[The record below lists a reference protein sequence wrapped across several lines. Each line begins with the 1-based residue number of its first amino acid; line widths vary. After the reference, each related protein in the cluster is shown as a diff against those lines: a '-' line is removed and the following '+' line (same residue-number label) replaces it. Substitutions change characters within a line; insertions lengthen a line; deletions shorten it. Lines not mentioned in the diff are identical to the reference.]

1 MKIIRPFTVSE
12 VSAGGLVISE
22 SNPSLIAL
30 ISHKNRGGGLDWVIP
45 KGHVELGENYLQT
58 AVREIREETG
68 IESKILEKIGEISYS
83 FKIGPK
89 RIKKTVHH
97 YLLQQIGGS
106 LNACSD
112 PTGEVVDAQWFDVS
126 KLEEIL
132 AHENERKI
140 AQRALEILN

>member
-22 SNPSLIAL
+22 SNPGLIAL
-30 ISHKNRGGGLDWVIP
+30 ISHRNRGGGLDWVIP

-68 IESKILEKIGEISYS
+68 IESKVLEKIGQISYS

-89 RIKKTVHH
+89 HITKTGHH
-97 YLLQQIGGS
+97 YLLQQTGGE
-106 LNACSD
+106 LNALND
-112 PTGEVVDAQWFDVS
+112 PTGEVMDVQWFEFGR
-126 KLEEIL
+126 LEEVL

-140 AQRALEILN
+140 AQRALEILS